1 MRSIAIRLGFLA
13 LIGIGALI
21 LKPFLSGSASDL
33 AIGDCFDVPTSGQT
47 VKEVQ
52 HHPCTDAHGGEV
64 FFVGKHPG
72 ASNAVYPTKDALQAT
87 IRTMCVPAF
96 NAYTGLD
103 FDTDVTWTFGYFVPT
118 VDGGTSGDRDMT
130 CYAQRVDDGTTNKSI
145 KKS

>member
-52 HHPCTDAHGGEV
+52 HHPCTDPHGGEV
-64 FFVGKHPG
+64 FFVGKDPSP
-72 ASNAVYPTKDALQAT
+72 SNAVYPSKEQRQAT
-87 IRTMCVPAF
+87 FRTLCVAPF

-103 FDTDVTWTFGYFVPT
+103 FDSDETWTFGYFAPT
-118 VDGGTSGDRDMT
+118 VDGWTSGDRDVT
-130 CYAQRVDDGTTNKSI
+130 CYAQRVDDALTSKSI